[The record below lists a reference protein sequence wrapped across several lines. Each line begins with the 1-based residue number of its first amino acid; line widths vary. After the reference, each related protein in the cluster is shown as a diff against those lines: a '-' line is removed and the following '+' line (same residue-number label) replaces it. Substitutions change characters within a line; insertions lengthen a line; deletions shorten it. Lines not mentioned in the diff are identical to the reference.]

1 MNSGILTPV
10 ALWEDFRIEHE
21 PIIEPIAEYVD
32 GDITISRFYLYGR
45 QVGEDEYVKIYC
57 ALAKSNKTHSMPG
70 AFVVQDFSL
79 GANEEIISRYAKE
92 GYAAFTFCVGGDD
105 GVRGNRTVYP
115 QALSGIN
122 YVDCK
127 NKLMHV
133 EGSIKQSCWY
143 EWGVTARYALDYFI
157 SLPFVKSVGAL
168 GLGEVATVLW
178 QIAASEKRLK
188 CAVFVKNA
196 GWKAYKDVFKFGNE
210 VNTEFSDETLKYMAG
225 VEPQTYAPHV
235 KCPTLVLACTND
247 LQFDCDR
254 AYDTVSR
261 IPESVYT
268 AIDYSVNC
276 RTGVSIECFS
286 NIKMFFD
293 KFVKGKEQIVL
304 PAPVDIGGEIMDG
317 KLNVIASPML
327 NDLKEVVVYVAEGKG
342 NPSFRA
348 WQLLDDGKKS
358 GDCFEFSY
366 APYAKSGLITFFARA
381 IYKNK
386 TSVCSP
392 IMCKKFGQDDSKEK
406 YSSNVVYS
414 SRIENNSSLFTSMYE
429 KALVN
434 IPVLSEYGGGVKEK
448 AGPLGI
454 VGLTSQNGLF
464 TFSVGTPKY
473 SPKEDAM
480 FMLDVFV
487 KEQSELTIGLYF
499 NEEQNFV
506 NYFAKVNLMGGNG
519 WHNLRLNKSDFKTME
534 GKTLKSYDNLCALIV
549 DCKGEFL
556 VNNLLWV

>member
-1 MNSGILTPV
+1 MTSEILTPV
-10 ALWEDFRIEHE
+10 ALWEDFKIEHQ
-21 PIIEPIAEYVD
+21 PKIEPIAEYVD

-45 QVGEDEYVKIYC
+45 QAGDEYVKIYC
-57 ALAKSNKTHSMPG
+57 ALAKNNKLHSMPG

-79 GANEEIISRYAKE
+79 GANEDIISKYAKD

-105 GVRGNRTVYP
+105 GERGNHTIYP
-115 QALSGIN
+115 KSLSHVN
-122 YVDCK
+122 YVNCQY
-127 NKLMHV
+127 KLMHV

-143 EWGVTARYALDYFI
+143 EWGVTSRYALDYFT
-157 SLPFVKSVGAL
+157 SLPFVKSVGVI

-178 QIAASEKRLK
+178 QIVASQTNIN

-196 GWKAYKDVFKFGNE
+196 GWKAYRDNFKFGNE
-210 VNTEFSDETLKYMAG
+210 LNSEFSDETLKYLAG

-247 LQFDCDR
+247 RLFDCDR

-261 IPESVYT
+261 IPEEVYT

-276 RTGVSIECFS
+276 RNAISIECFM

-293 KFVKGKEQIVL
+293 KYVKGKEQVVL
-304 PAPVDIGGEIMDG
+304 PNPVDISGEIVDG
-317 KLNVIASPML
+317 KLCMIASPML
-327 NDLKEVVVYVAEGKG
+327 NDLKEVVVYVAEGKV

-348 WQLLDDGKKS
+348 WQVLSDGKRS

-366 APYAKSGLITFFARA
+366 TPYAKSGLITFFAKA

-392 IMCKKFGQDDSKEK
+392 ILCKKFNAEDVKEK
-406 YSSNVVYS
+406 YSCNVIYS
-414 SRIENNSSLFTSMYE
+414 SRIENNASLFTSMYE
-429 KALVN
+429 KGLVN
-434 IPVLSEYGGGVKEK
+434 IPILSEYGGGVKET

-454 VGLTSQNGLF
+454 EGLTSQNGLL

-473 SPKEDAM
+473 TPKEDAM

-487 KEQSELTIGLYF
+487 KEQSDLTVGLSF
-499 NEEQNFV
+499 IEDDNVV
-506 NYFAKVNLMGGNG
+506 NYFAKLNLMGGKG
-519 WHNLRLNKSDFKTME
+519 WHNVRLNKTDFKSVE
-534 GKTLKSYDNLCALIV
+534 GRTLKSYENLCALII
-549 DCKGEFL
+549 DCKGEYL